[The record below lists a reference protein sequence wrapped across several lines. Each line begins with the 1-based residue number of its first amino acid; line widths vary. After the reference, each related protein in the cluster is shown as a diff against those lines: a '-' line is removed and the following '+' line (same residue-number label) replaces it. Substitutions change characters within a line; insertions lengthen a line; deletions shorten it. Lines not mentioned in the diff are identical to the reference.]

1 MFIDSLISLF
11 LRILDYLPG
20 FDLSTSLQIYDT
32 FLEYVD
38 MAAYF
43 IPMGTV
49 MTILKIVIAEEMFK
63 IVLSLIKL
71 ILSFIPFMGG
81 S

>member
-1 MFIDSLISLF
+1 MIIDSIIGF
-11 LRILDYLPG
+11 FMRILDYLPG

-32 FLEYVD
+32 FFEYVD

-43 IPMGTV
+43 IPMDTV
-49 MTILKIVIAEEMFK
+49 MSILHIIIAEEMFK

-71 ILSFIPFMGG
+71 ILSFVPFMGG